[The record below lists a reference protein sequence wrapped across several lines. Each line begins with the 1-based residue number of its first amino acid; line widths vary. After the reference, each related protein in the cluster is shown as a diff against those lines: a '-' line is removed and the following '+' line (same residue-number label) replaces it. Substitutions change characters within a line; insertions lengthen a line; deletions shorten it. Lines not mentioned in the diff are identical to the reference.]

1 MKEVKT
7 METMDVLKMVFQKNL
22 NNNVISETDN
32 IFDLGGDSITVYKI
46 CSELNEVYGYQIKPI
61 DIMTY
66 PNLSKLC
73 ACIKGDAEAKK
84 DISRVTQRKNL
95 SNRRTRRNDL

>member
-1 MKEVKT
+1 
-7 METMDVLKMVFQKNL
+7 METMDVLRVVFQKNL
-22 NNNVISETDN
+22 NNDEISETDN

-73 ACIKGDAEAKK
+73 ACIKGEVASEK
-84 DISRVTQRKNL
+84 DTTRVTQRKNL
-95 SNRRTRRNDL
+95 SNRRTRRNDS